1 MTMTIG
7 QVSKLTGVGV
17 ETIRFYE
24 RHGLINEPQRKSS
37 GYRIYS
43 EEIIN
48 RLRFIRRAKDL
59 GFSLS
64 EIESL
69 LRLRVDSEVSC
80 VQARQQA
87 LEKIAEIEGKIQD
100 LQRVRTALAELISA
114 CDEPRESSQCPIL
127 EALARQEMF

>member
-1 MTMTIG
+1 MMTIG

-24 RHGLINEPQRKSS
+24 RSGLIKTPERKSS
-37 GYRIYS
+37 GYRVYS

-69 LRLRVDSEVSC
+69 LGLRVDSEVGC
-80 VQARQQA
+80 AQARQQA
-87 LEKIAEIEGKIQD
+87 LEKITEIEGKIQD
-100 LQRVRTALAELISA
+100 LERIRIALTELISA
-114 CDEPRESSQCPIL
+114 CDEPREGNECPIL
-127 EALARQEMF
+127 KALARQEMF

>member
-1 MTMTIG
+1 MTIG

-24 RHGLINEPQRKSS
+24 RSGLLSAPERKSS
-37 GYRIYS
+37 GYRVYS
-43 EEIIN
+43 EDIVN

-64 EIESL
+64 EVESL

-87 LEKIAEIEGKIQD
+87 IEKITEIEGKIQD
-100 LQRVRTALAELISA
+100 LQRIRTALTELISA
-114 CDEPRESSQCPIL
+114 CDEPREGGECPIL
-127 EALARQEMF
+127 KALARQEMF

>member
-1 MTMTIG
+1 MTIG

-24 RHGLINEPQRKSS
+24 RSGLLNAPERKSS
-37 GYRIYS
+37 GYRVYS
-43 EEIIN
+43 EDIVD

-59 GFSLS
+59 GFALS
-64 EIESL
+64 EVESL

-87 LEKIAEIEGKIQD
+87 LEKITEIEGKIQD
-100 LQRVRTALAELISA
+100 LQRIRGALTELISA
-114 CDEPRESSQCPIL
+114 CDEPREDTECPVL
-127 EALARQEMF
+127 KALARQEMF